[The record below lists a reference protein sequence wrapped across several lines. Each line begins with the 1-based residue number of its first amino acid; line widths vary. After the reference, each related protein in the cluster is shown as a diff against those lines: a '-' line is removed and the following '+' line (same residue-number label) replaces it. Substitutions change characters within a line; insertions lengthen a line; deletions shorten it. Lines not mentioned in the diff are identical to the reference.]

1 MQILINYILSIALIL
16 KRIGKLKKI
25 EMERFFS
32 LVINLSL
39 FLLKYLVFQCHLAK
53 EGAADLI
60 VDLIMKETNHKIF
73 QETVEL
79 GIALLEGGN
88 PVIQVCISLCY
99 KWGDDFVPAWYKIL

>member
-1 MQILINYILSIALIL
+1 
-16 KRIGKLKKI
+16 
-25 EMERFFS
+25 MERFFFIGYKS
-32 LVINLSL
+32 HCLWTIFRRMHS
-39 FLLKYLVFQCHLAK
+39 LKYLVFQCHLAK